1 MTAPNAAS
9 MCLIHNP
16 QAGRGK
22 AGRAT
27 ARLQQALAQAGLEP
41 EMLGTRGRGHA
52 EDLARQAV
60 ERGVETVIVVGGDGT
75 MHEAAQAL
83 AHSDAALAPLP
94 CGRCN
99 DFCRALGVGRDPEGL
114 VKALAGGGRRTV
126 DLARV
131 NGRVYCTVGA
141 VGFDA
146 VVSRYVDTM
155 KAPLWGTPAYLY
167 AVMRMITRYQPPQ
180 ATVVWDDGEYHGPLF
195 LVALGNT
202 PSYGNNI
209 RVTPHAVPDD
219 GLLDIC
225 LVTPLSLLKVMAVLP
240 LALPG
245 KHGRVAEVS
254 FLRSSKIE
262 LSFDRPMELWADGE
276 PVTGSPFSVEIL
288 PGALTVAGAAS

>member
-1 MTAPNAAS
+1 

-22 AGRAT
+22 AAAAF
-27 ARLQQALAQAGLEP
+27 ARLRAALARAGLEP
-41 EMLGTRGRGHA
+41 EVRGTQGRGHA
-52 EDLARQAV
+52 EELAREAV

-75 MHEAAQAL
+75 VHEAAQAL
-83 AHSDAALAPLP
+83 AHSDAVLAPLP

-99 DFCRALGVGRDPEGL
+99 DFCRALGAGRDPEAL
-114 VKALAGGGRRTV
+114 VRALAGGGRRVV

-131 NGRVYCTVGA
+131 NDRVYCTVGA

-180 ATVVWDDGEYHGPLF
+180 ASVVWDDGEYHGPLF

-209 RVTPHAVPDD
+209 RVTPPRPARRRPAGH
-219 GLLDIC
+219 
-225 LVTPLSLLKVMAVLP
+225 
-240 LALPG
+240 LPG
-245 KHGRVAEVS
+245 HSAQPAQDHGRVAPGPQGQAWLGGRGQ
-254 FLRSSKIE
+254 FPARQPGGAQLRPPHGAVG
-262 LSFDRPMELWADGE
+262 RRRA
-276 PVTGSPFSVEIL
+276 VAGSPLSVEIL
-288 PGALTVAGAAS
+288 PAPCR